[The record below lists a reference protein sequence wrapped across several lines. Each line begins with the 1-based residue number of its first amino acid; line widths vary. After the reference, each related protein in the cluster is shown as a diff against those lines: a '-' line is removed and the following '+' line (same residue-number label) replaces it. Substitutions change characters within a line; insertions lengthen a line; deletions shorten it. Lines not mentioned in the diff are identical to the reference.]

1 MGNHLKVPI
10 SPHSMSIFIK
20 TEEQIA
26 FIREAG
32 HRLGAILAAVA
43 ERVVPGVTA
52 FELDTYAEELIR
64 AGGDVPAFKNYKP
77 DMHHKPFPSS
87 LCVSVNNEIVHGIPH
102 NDKVLKEGD
111 AVSLD
116 LGLCHKGYFADH
128 AVTLIVGGVDYGT
141 EKEKK
146 LLKVTYD
153 ALYAGIDMARAGN
166 RVGDISATIGAFAS
180 KNGYG
185 NVRELSGHGV
195 GIHIHEDP
203 YIPNF
208 GKRGT
213 GAMLK
218 PGMIIAIEPM
228 FTLGSPAIDV
238 LPDGYTVIT
247 KDRSKAAHFEHTIL
261 ITHGDPEI
269 LTEA

>member
-1 MGNHLKVPI
+1 
-10 SPHSMSIFIK
+10 MSIFIK
-20 TEEQIA
+20 TEEQIEL
-26 FIREAG
+26 IREAG
-32 HRLGAILAAVA
+32 HRLGAILASVV
-43 ERVVPGVTA
+43 ERAVPGVTA
-52 FELDTYAEELIR
+52 LELDTYAEGLIR
-64 AGGDVPAFKNYKP
+64 VGGDVPAFKNYKP
-77 DMHHKPFPSS
+77 DMHHKPFPNS
-87 LCVSVNNEIVHGIPH
+87 LCVSVNNEIVHGIPKK
-102 NDKVLKEGD
+102 DKVLKAGD
-111 AVSLD
+111 VVSLD
-116 LGLCHKGYFADH
+116 LGLSHNGYFADH
-128 AVTLIVGGVDYGT
+128 AVTLIVGVDKNSAGT

-146 LLKVTYD
+146 LLKVTEA

-166 RVGDISATIGAFAS
+166 RVGDIGFTVGQFAS

-185 NVRELSGHGV
+185 NVKELSGHGV

-208 GKRGT
+208 GKKGT
-213 GAMLK
+213 GALLK

-247 KDRSKAAHFEHTIL
+247 KDRSKAAHFEHTVL

-269 LTEA
+269 LTIF